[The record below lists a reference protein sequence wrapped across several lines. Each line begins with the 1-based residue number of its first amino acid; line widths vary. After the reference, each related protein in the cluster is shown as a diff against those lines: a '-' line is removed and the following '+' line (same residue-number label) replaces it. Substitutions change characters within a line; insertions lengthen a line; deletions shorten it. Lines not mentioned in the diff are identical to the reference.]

1 MARIPIVYNLRNLA
15 ARRVSTLL
23 TALGIA
29 LVAWVFIFTLAL
41 AGGFQAALTTTGSPQ
56 NAIVI
61 RKGSTAELMSIL
73 DRDVAAAVSSQ
84 PEIAR
89 APDNTPLAASEL
101 MVVWNLRRTSGTT
114 TNVVVR
120 GVGPKSLALRPKVH
134 LLRGRMFRPGLDEVV
149 VGKMVS
155 ERFENCSVGSR
166 LKLAGREWVVV
177 GVFDAGGSTYDSE
190 IWGDVELFMPV
201 FDRPVYQSLTLRL
214 ADASHLTPLK
224 RRLESDPRMNVEV
237 EREDVFYS
245 KQSGTLATMLRVLG
259 LFVTSIMSL
268 GAIFGA
274 LNTMYAAVGART
286 KEVGTLLAI
295 GFSRGAILTSFLIE
309 SVLLALLGGAIGC
322 LLALPV
328 RSFTTGTMSFA
339 TFSELAF
346 RFQVT
351 PGMLLAGLGFA
362 ALMGLVGGFLPARR
376 AATMPI
382 VDSLREA

>member
-1 MARIPIVYNLRNLA
+1 MARIPLAYNLRNLA
-15 ARRVSTLL
+15 ARRVSTGL

-41 AGGFQAALTTTGSPQ
+41 AGGFQAALTSTGTPE
-56 NAIVI
+56 NAIII
-61 RKGSTAELMSIL
+61 RKGSTSELMSIL
-73 DRDVAAAVSSQ
+73 SREASGAIESQ
-84 PEIAR
+84 GEIAK
-89 APDNTPLAASEL
+89 APDGTPLAASEL
-101 MVVWNLRRTSGTT
+101 MVVWNLPRKSGTT

-120 GVGPKSLALRPKVH
+120 GVGPKSFTLRPKVK
-134 LLRGRMFRPGLDEVV
+134 LIRGRMFRPGLDEIM
-149 VGKMVS
+149 VGKMVA
-155 ERFENCSVGSR
+155 ERFQHCDVGDQ
-166 LKLAGREWVVV
+166 LKLAGREWTVV
-177 GVFDAGGSTYDSE
+177 GVFDSKGSTYDSE

-214 ADASHLTPLK
+214 AEPSYLAPLK
-224 RRLESDPRMNVEV
+224 KRLESDPRMDVEV
-237 EREDVFYS
+237 DREDRFYA
-245 KQSGTLATMLRVLG
+245 KQSGQLSTMLRVLG

-274 LNTMYAAVGART
+274 LNTMYASVGNRT
-286 KEVGTLLAI
+286 REIGTLRAI

-309 SVLLALLGGAIGC
+309 SVLLALLGGALGC

-351 PGMLLAGLGFA
+351 PGMLLAGLAFSA
-362 ALMGLVGGFLPARR
+362 FMGLLGGFLPARK

-382 VDSLREA
+382 VDSLRQA

>member
-1 MARIPIVYNLRNLA
+1 MARIPLVYNLRNLA
-15 ARRVSTLL
+15 ARRVSTIL

-41 AGGFQAALTTTGSPQ
+41 AGGFQAALTTTGSPD

-73 DRDVAAAVSSQ
+73 DREVSAAVSSQ

-89 APDNTPLAASEL
+89 ATDGTPLAASEL
-101 MVVWNLRRTSGTT
+101 MVVWNLRRKSGTT

-120 GVGPKSLALRPKVH
+120 GVGPKSLALRPKVR
-134 LLRGRMFRPGLDEVV
+134 LVQGRMFRPGLDEVV
-149 VGKMVS
+149 VGKMVA

-166 LKLAGREWVVV
+166 LKLAGREWTVT
-177 GVFDAGGSTYDSE
+177 GVFDSRGSSYDSE

-214 ADASHLTPLK
+214 ADASYLTPLK

-237 EREDVFYS
+237 EREDRFYS
-245 KQSGTLATMLRVLG
+245 EQSGILADMLRMLG

-268 GAIFGA
+268 GAVFGA

-362 ALMGLVGGFLPARR
+362 ALMGLVGGFFPARK

>member
-1 MARIPIVYNLRNLA
+1 MARIPLAYNLRNLA
-15 ARRVSTLL
+15 ARRVSTGL

-41 AGGFQAALTTTGSPQ
+41 AGGFQAALTTTGTPE
-56 NAIVI
+56 NAVII
-61 RKGSTAELMSIL
+61 RKGSTSELMSIL
-73 DRDVAAAVSSQ
+73 SREAAGAIESQ
-84 PEIAR
+84 GEIAKAR
-89 APDNTPLAASEL
+89 DGTPLAASEL
-101 MVVWNLRRTSGTT
+101 MVVWNLPRKSGTT

-120 GVGPKSLALRPKVH
+120 GVGPKSFALRPQVKLV
-134 LLRGRMFRPGLDEVV
+134 RGRMFQRGLDEII
-149 VGKMVS
+149 VGRMVA
-155 ERFENCSVGSR
+155 ERFQHCDVGDQ
-166 LKLAGREWVVV
+166 LKLAGREWTVV
-177 GVFDAGGSTYDSE
+177 GVFDSKGRAYDSE

-214 ADASHLTPLK
+214 AEPGYLAPLK
-224 RRLESDPRMNVEV
+224 KRLESDPRMDVEV
-237 EREDVFYS
+237 DREDSFYA
-245 KQSGTLATMLRVLG
+245 KQSGQLSTMLRVLG

-274 LNTMYAAVGART
+274 LNTMYAAVGTRT
-286 KEVGTLLAI
+286 REIGALRAI

-309 SVLLALLGGAIGC
+309 SVLLALLGGVLGC

-351 PGMLLAGLGFA
+351 PGMLLLGLAFSA
-362 ALMGLVGGFLPARR
+362 FMGLLGGFLPARR

-382 VDSLREA
+382 VDSLRQA

>member
-1 MARIPIVYNLRNLA
+1 MARIPLVYNLRNLA
-15 ARRVSTLL
+15 ARRVSTAL
-23 TALGIA
+23 TALGIGI
-29 LVAWVFIFTLAL
+29 VAWVFIFTLAL
-41 AGGFQAALTTTGSPQ
+41 AGGFQAALTTTGSPN

-73 DRDVAAAVSSQ
+73 DREVAAAVSSQ

-89 APDNTPLAASEL
+89 ATDNTPLAASEL
-101 MVVWNLRRTSGTT
+101 MVVWNLRRKSGTT

-120 GVGPKSLALRPKVH
+120 GVGPKSLALRPKVR
-134 LLRGRMFRPGLDEVV
+134 LREGRMFQPGLDELV
-149 VGKMVS
+149 VGKMVA
-155 ERFENCSVGSR
+155 ERFQNSSIGSR
-166 LKLAGREWVVV
+166 LKLAGREWTVV
-177 GVFDAGGSTYDSE
+177 GILDAQGSTYDSE

-214 ADASHLTPLK
+214 ADASYLTPLK

-237 EREDVFYS
+237 EREDRFYAA
-245 KQSGTLATMLRVLG
+245 QSGTLADMLRMLG

-309 SVLLALLGGAIGC
+309 SVLLALLGGVIGC

-328 RSFTTGTMSFA
+328 RGFTTGTMSFA

-351 PGMLLAGLGFA
+351 PAMLLAGLGFA
-362 ALMGLVGGFLPARR
+362 ALMGLVGGFFPARK

>member
-1 MARIPIVYNLRNLA
+1 MARVPLAYNLRNLA
-15 ARRVSTLL
+15 ARRVSTAL

-41 AGGFQAALTTTGSPQ
+41 AGGFQAALTTTGVAE
-56 NAIVI
+56 NAIVT
-61 RKGSTAELMSIL
+61 RKGSTSELMSIL
-73 DRDVAAAVSSQ
+73 PRDVASAITTQ
-84 PEIAR
+84 GEIAR
-89 APDNTPLAASEL
+89 APDGTPLAASEL
-101 MVVWNLRRTSGTT
+101 MVVWNLPRKSGTK

-120 GVGPKSLALRPKVH
+120 GVGPKSFALRPKVR
-134 LLRGRMFRPGLDEVV
+134 LVQGRQFRPGLDEII
-149 VGKMVS
+149 VGRMVA
-155 ERFENCSVGSR
+155 ERFQNCGIGDR
-166 LKLAGREWVVV
+166 IRLAGREWTVV
-177 GVFDAGGSTYDSE
+177 GVFDAQGSTYDSE

-214 ADASHLTPLK
+214 AEPGYLDPLK
-224 RRLESDPRMNVEV
+224 KRLESDPRMNVEI
-237 EREDVFYS
+237 EREDRFYAD
-245 KQSGTLATMLRVLG
+245 QSSGLSSMLRMLG

-274 LNTMYAAVGART
+274 LNTMYAAVGNRT
-286 KEVGTLLAI
+286 REIGTLLAI

-309 SVLLALLGGAIGC
+309 SVLLALIGGALGC

-339 TFSELAF
+339 TFAELAF

-351 PGMLLAGLGFA
+351 PGMLLAGLLFSA
-362 ALMGLVGGFLPARR
+362 FMGLLGGYLPARR

-382 VDSLREA
+382 VDSLRQA

>member
-1 MARIPIVYNLRNLA
+1 MARIPLVYNLRNLA
-15 ARRVSTLL
+15 ARRVSTIL

-41 AGGFQAALTTTGSPQ
+41 AGGFQAALTTTGSPD

-89 APDNTPLAASEL
+89 ATDGTPLVASEL
-101 MVVWNLRRTSGTT
+101 MVVWNLRRKSGTT

-120 GVGPKSLALRPKVH
+120 GVGPKSLALRPKVR
-134 LLRGRMFRPGLDEVV
+134 LVQGRMFRPGLDEVV
-149 VGKMVS
+149 VGKMVA

-166 LKLAGREWVVV
+166 LKLAGREWTVT
-177 GVFDAGGSTYDSE
+177 GVFDSRGSSYDSE

-214 ADASHLTPLK
+214 ADASYLTPLK

-237 EREDVFYS
+237 EREDRFYS
-245 KQSGTLATMLRVLG
+245 EQSGILADMLRMLG

-268 GAIFGA
+268 GAVFGA

-362 ALMGLVGGFLPARR
+362 ALMGLVGGFFPARK

>member
-1 MARIPIVYNLRNLA
+1 MARIPLAYNLRNLA
-15 ARRVSTLL
+15 ARRLSTGL

-41 AGGFQAALTTTGSPQ
+41 AGGFQAALTTTGTKE
-56 NAIVI
+56 NAIII
-61 RKGSTAELMSIL
+61 RKGSTSELMSIL
-73 DRDVAAAVSSQ
+73 TREAVGAIESQ
-84 PEIAR
+84 GEIAR
-89 APDNTPLAASEL
+89 APDGTPLAASEL
-101 MVVWNLRRTSGTT
+101 MVVWNLPRKSGTT

-120 GVGPKSLALRPKVH
+120 GVGPKSFALRPKVK
-134 LLRGRMFRPGLDEVV
+134 LVRGRMFRQGFDEIM
-149 VGKMVS
+149 VGRMVA
-155 ERFENCSVGSR
+155 ERFQRCDVGDR
-166 LKLAGREWVVV
+166 LKLAGREWTVV
-177 GVFDAGGSTYDSE
+177 GVFDSKGSTYDSE

-214 ADASHLTPLK
+214 AEPGYLAPLK
-224 RRLESDPRMNVEV
+224 KRLESDPRMNVEV
-237 EREDVFYS
+237 EREDRFYAD
-245 KQSGTLATMLRVLG
+245 QSGQLTSMLRVLG

-274 LNTMYAAVGART
+274 LNTMYAAVGNRT
-286 KEVGTLLAI
+286 REIGTLRAI

-309 SVLLALLGGAIGC
+309 SVLLALLGGLLGC

-351 PGMLLAGLGFA
+351 PGMLLLGLAFSA
-362 ALMGLVGGFLPARR
+362 FMGLLGGFLPARK

-382 VDSLREA
+382 VDSLRQA

>member
-1 MARIPIVYNLRNLA
+1 MARIPLAYNLRNLA
-15 ARRVSTLL
+15 ARRVSTGL

-41 AGGFQAALTTTGSPQ
+41 AGGFQAALTTTGTPE
-56 NAIVI
+56 NAIII
-61 RKGSTAELMSIL
+61 RKGSTSELMSIL
-73 DRDVAAAVSSQ
+73 SREAAGAIESQ
-84 PEIAR
+84 GEIAK
-89 APDNTPLAASEL
+89 ATDGTPLAASEL
-101 MVVWNLRRTSGTT
+101 MVVWNLPRRSGTT

-120 GVGPKSLALRPKVH
+120 GVGPKSFVLRPHVKLV
-134 LLRGRMFRPGLDEVV
+134 RGRMFRPGLDEII
-149 VGKMVS
+149 VGKMVA
-155 ERFENCSVGSR
+155 ERFQRCDVGDQ
-166 LKLAGREWVVV
+166 LKLAGREWTVV
-177 GVFDAGGSTYDSE
+177 GVFDSNGRAYDSE

-214 ADASHLTPLK
+214 AEPGYLDPLK
-224 RRLESDPRMNVEV
+224 KRLESDPRMDVEV
-237 EREDVFYS
+237 DREDRFYA
-245 KQSGTLATMLRVLG
+245 KQSGQLSTMLRVLG

-274 LNTMYAAVGART
+274 LNTMYAAVGTRT
-286 KEVGTLLAI
+286 REIGTLRAI

-309 SVLLALLGGAIGC
+309 SVLLALLGGTLGC

-351 PGMLLAGLGFA
+351 PGMLVAGLAFSA
-362 ALMGLVGGFLPARR
+362 FMGLLGGFLPARK

-382 VDSLREA
+382 VDSLRQA

>member
-1 MARIPIVYNLRNLA
+1 MARIPLAYNLRNLA
-15 ARRVSTLL
+15 ARRVSTGL

-41 AGGFQAALTTTGSPQ
+41 AGGLQAALTTTGTPE
-56 NAIVI
+56 NAIII
-61 RKGSTAELMSIL
+61 RKGSTSELMSIL
-73 DRDVAAAVSSQ
+73 SRDAAGAIESQ
-84 PEIAR
+84 GEIAK
-89 APDNTPLAASEL
+89 ATDGTPLAASEL
-101 MVVWNLRRTSGTT
+101 MVVWNLPRKSGTT

-120 GVGPKSLALRPKVH
+120 GVGPKSFVLRPQVKLV
-134 LLRGRMFRPGLDEVV
+134 RGRMFRPGLDEII
-149 VGKMVS
+149 VGKMVA
-155 ERFENCSVGSR
+155 ERFQRCDVGDR
-166 LKLAGREWVVV
+166 LKLAGREWTVV
-177 GVFDAGGSTYDSE
+177 GVFDSNGRAYDSE

-214 ADASHLTPLK
+214 AEPGYLAPLK
-224 RRLESDPRMNVEV
+224 KRLESDPRMDVEV
-237 EREDVFYS
+237 DREDHFYA
-245 KQSGTLATMLRVLG
+245 KQSGQLSTMLRVLG

-274 LNTMYAAVGART
+274 LNTMYAAVGTRT
-286 KEVGTLLAI
+286 REIGTLRAI
-295 GFSRGAILTSFLIE
+295 GFSHGAILTSFLIE
-309 SVLLALLGGAIGC
+309 SVLLALLGGVLGC

-351 PGMLLAGLGFA
+351 PGMLLAGLAFSA
-362 ALMGLVGGFLPARR
+362 FMGLLGGFLPARK

-382 VDSLREA
+382 VDSLRQA

>member
-1 MARIPIVYNLRNLA
+1 MARIPLAYNLRNLA
-15 ARRVSTLL
+15 ARRVSTGL

-41 AGGFQAALTTTGSPQ
+41 AGGFQAALTTTGTPE
-56 NAIVI
+56 NAIII
-61 RKGSTAELMSIL
+61 RKGSTSELMSIL
-73 DRDVAAAVSSQ
+73 SREAAGAIESQ
-84 PEIAR
+84 GEIAK
-89 APDNTPLAASEL
+89 ATDGTPLAASEL
-101 MVVWNLRRTSGTT
+101 MVVWNLPRKSGTT

-120 GVGPKSLALRPKVH
+120 GVGPKSFALRPHVKLV
-134 LLRGRMFRPGLDEVV
+134 RGRMFRPGLDEII
-149 VGKMVS
+149 VGKMVA
-155 ERFENCSVGSR
+155 ERFRRCDVGDQ
-166 LKLAGREWVVV
+166 LKLAGREWTVV
-177 GVFDAGGSTYDSE
+177 GVFDSNGRTYDSE

-214 ADASHLTPLK
+214 AEPGYLAPLK
-224 RRLESDPRMNVEV
+224 KRLESDPRMDVEV
-237 EREDVFYS
+237 DREDRFYA
-245 KQSGTLATMLRVLG
+245 KQSGQLSTMLRVLG

-274 LNTMYAAVGART
+274 LNTMYAAVGTRT
-286 KEVGTLLAI
+286 REIGTLRAI

-309 SVLLALLGGAIGC
+309 SVLLALLGGALGC

-351 PGMLLAGLGFA
+351 PGMLVAGLAFSA
-362 ALMGLVGGFLPARR
+362 FMGLLGGFLPARK

-382 VDSLREA
+382 VDSLRQA

>member
-41 AGGFQAALTTTGSPQ
+41 AGGFQAALTTTGSPH

-89 APDNTPLAASEL
+89 AADGAPLAASEL
-101 MVVWNLRRTSGTT
+101 MVVWNLRRKSGTA

-120 GVGPKSLALRPKVH
+120 GVGPKSLALRPKARLVQ
-134 LLRGRMFRPGLDEVV
+134 GRMFHPGLDEVV
-149 VGKMVS
+149 VGKMVA

-166 LKLAGREWVVV
+166 LKLAGREWTVT
-177 GVFDAGGSTYDSE
+177 GVFDARGSTYDSE

-214 ADASHLTPLK
+214 ADPSYLTPLK

-237 EREDVFYS
+237 EREDRFYS
-245 KQSGTLATMLRVLG
+245 EQSGILADMLRMLG

-268 GAIFGA
+268 GAVFGA

-362 ALMGLVGGFLPARR
+362 ALMGLVGGFFPARK

-382 VDSLREA
+382 VESLREA

>member
-1 MARIPIVYNLRNLA
+1 MALIPVVYNLRNLA
-15 ARRVSTLL
+15 ARRTSTAL

-73 DRDVAAAVSSQ
+73 DREVAAAVSSQ

-89 APDNTPLAASEL
+89 ATDGTPLAASEL
-101 MVVWNLRRTSGTT
+101 MVVWNLRRKSGTT

-120 GVGPKSLALRPKVH
+120 GVGPKSLALRPKVALAEGH
-134 LLRGRMFRPGLDEVV
+134 MFRPGLDEVV
-149 VGKMVS
+149 VGKMVA
-155 ERFENCSVGSR
+155 ERFENCSVGNR
-166 LKLAGREWVVV
+166 LKLAGREWTVV
-177 GVFDAGGSTYDSE
+177 GILDAKGTTYDSE

-214 ADASHLTPLK
+214 ADPTHLTPLK

-237 EREDVFYS
+237 EREDRFYA
-245 KQSGTLATMLRVLG
+245 KQSGTLAFLLRALG
-259 LFVTSIMSL
+259 IFVTLIMSL
-268 GAIFGA
+268 GAVFGA
-274 LNTMYAAVGART
+274 LNTMYAAVGSRT

-295 GFSRGAILTSFLIE
+295 GFTRGAILTSFLIE

-328 RSFTTGTMSFA
+328 RSFTTGTMSYA

-351 PGMLLAGLGFA
+351 PAMLLAGLLFA
-362 ALMGLVGGFLPARR
+362 AFMGLVGGFFPARK